1 MQERESEK
9 VTNGDIEFAIFLAE
23 SEDAK
28 EQKKSFLTPGN
39 IFRIYLETSYEDDSE
54 DCEGGV
60 IYNVYACIDGLYF
73 MLATLQN
80 RADAV
85 RFAENSC
92 IQLEKSLK
100 QHLMNSVSSINF
112 KKEDC
117 DE

>member
-1 MQERESEK
+1 MEERESEK

-39 IFRIYLETSYEDDSE
+39 IFRIYLETSYEDDNE
-54 DCEGGV
+54 DFEGGV
-60 IYNVYACIDGLYF
+60 IYNVYACIDGMYF
-73 MLATLQN
+73 MLATLEDK
-80 RADAV
+80 ADAV

-100 QHLMNSVSSINF
+100 KHMIDSVSSITF
-112 KKEDC
+112 KKEDI